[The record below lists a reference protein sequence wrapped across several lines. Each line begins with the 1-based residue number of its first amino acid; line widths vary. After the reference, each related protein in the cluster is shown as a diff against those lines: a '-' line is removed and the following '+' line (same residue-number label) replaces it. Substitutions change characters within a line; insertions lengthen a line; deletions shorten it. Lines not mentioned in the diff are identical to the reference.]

1 MTLHLIKLC
10 VGSPT
15 IDDLLAWRALQRQ
28 RGQAREDGLNFHR
41 TRMMPKRTDEIVGQ
55 GSLYWVMSGVIRCR
69 QRIVGLERGKDSEGR
84 SYCEILMHPQIIQVA
99 PHPKRPFQGWR
110 YLEGK
115 QAPADLGEGVEVPDG
130 EMAEE
135 LARMGLI

>member
-15 IDDLLAWRALQRQ
+15 IESLMEWRALRRA
-28 RGQAREDGLNFHR
+28 RGEGREDGLNYHR
-41 TRMMPKRTDEIVGQ
+41 TRMAPKRREEILGQ

-69 QRIVGLERGKDSEGR
+69 QLIAGLEVAKDSEGR
-84 SYCEILMHPQIIQVA
+84 GYCEILIHPRIIPVT
-99 PHPKRPFQGWR
+99 PLPKRPFQGWR
-110 YLEGK
+110 YLEDAV
-115 QAPADLGEGVEVPDG
+115 APRDLPQGSDAPDG
-130 EMAEE
+130 EMADE